1 MFTLKQWIG
10 QMPSD
15 KEYQK
20 LHLSQN
26 EGVLKASFELGAYK
40 LGYFL
45 MRSKNKETLNED
57 VLFLSGSE
65 SAFTLGVCD
74 GAGGHPLGQK
84 AALSASEEIIKKTFK
99 QSFSE
104 LNFLSII
111 ESANEKI
118 LDLKAGARSTLA
130 MLTLENDWVRFF
142 NVGDSEVIYWNS
154 VGREIYSNIPHSLV
168 GYGVEAG
175 LIDQNQSL
183 DEPDRHI
190 VTNLMGDAAI
200 KIDATT
206 KMELK
211 AGHTII
217 IGSDGVFDNLTH
229 EQLRPIA
236 LSSSFEDGFEQLSKL
251 CEVQD
256 KESWKK
262 EDDTSFFLIRRLK
275 T

>member
-1 MFTLKQWIG
+1 MQL
-10 QMPSD
+10 D
-15 KEYQK
+15 KGDHK

-26 EGVLKASFELGAYK
+26 EGVLKSSFELGAYAF
-40 LGYFL
+40 GYFL
-45 MRSKNKETLNED
+45 MRSKSKDTLNED
-57 VLFLSGSE
+57 VLFLSGSDT
-65 SAFTLGVCD
+65 AFTLGVCD

-99 QSFSE
+99 QDFKN

-111 ESANEKI
+111 ESANDII

-130 MLTLENDWVRFF
+130 LLTIENDFVRFY

-175 LIDQNQSL
+175 LIEQNESL
-183 DEPDRHI
+183 DEPNRHI

-217 IGSDGVFDNLTH
+217 IGSDGVFDNITH
-229 EQLRPIA
+229 EELNAIVLA
-236 LSSSFEDGFEQLSKL
+236 NSFEQGFEQLANI

-256 KESWKK
+256 PSSWKK
-262 EDDTSFFLIRRLK
+262 DDDTSFFIIRRLK
-275 T
+275 A